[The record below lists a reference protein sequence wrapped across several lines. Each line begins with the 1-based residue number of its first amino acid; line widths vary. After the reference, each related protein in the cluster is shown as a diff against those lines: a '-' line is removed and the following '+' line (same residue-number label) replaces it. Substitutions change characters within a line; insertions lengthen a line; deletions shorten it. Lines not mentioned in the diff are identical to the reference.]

1 MARYSVIWELSN
13 KQVSCRNAEGKMR
26 PLNRGLLWTASC
38 VLALGCSA
46 TVIAQ
51 DAQPTDH
58 RQVDSAQ
65 PNAAQSQRVSTA
77 ASSEATTAELPDSPG
92 VALTRLQDPAPQQSD
107 STQSSSAPA
116 AAQASTE
123 QNGTEEQQQPQKQ
136 QKLQRPVGTAAAA
149 APGVSGVTAAQPA
162 GVAIAPARQ
171 HRVRTIILRTGAILG
186 AGAAIGTVVALTK
199 ATPSKPPGA
208 H

>member
-1 MARYSVIWELSN
+1 
-13 KQVSCRNAEGKMR
+13 MR

-65 PNAAQSQRVSTA
+65 PNAAQSQLVSTS
-77 ASSEATTAELPDSPG
+77 ASPAATTAELPDSPG
-92 VALTRLQDPAPQQSD
+92 VTVARLQQPAPQQNGP
-107 STQSSSAPA
+107 TQSPTPA
-116 AAQASTE
+116 GAQSSTE
-123 QNGTEEQQQPQKQ
+123 QNETEEQPQPQQQ

-162 GVAIAPARQ
+162 GVAIAPAKQ
-171 HRVRTIILRTGAILG
+171 HRVRTIIVRTGAILG
-186 AGAAIGTVVALTK
+186 AGAALGTVIALTK

>member
-1 MARYSVIWELSN
+1 
-13 KQVSCRNAEGKMR
+13 MR

-46 TVIAQ
+46 TVLAQ
-51 DAQPTDH
+51 DAQPTDN
-58 RQVDSAQ
+58 RGVEAAQ
-65 PNAAQSQRVSTA
+65 PKAAQSQQLTADPSPAATA
-77 ASSEATTAELPDSPG
+77 ADLPDSPG
-92 VALTRLQDPAPQQSD
+92 VSLARLQEPAPQQSE
-107 STQSSSAPA
+107 STQSSAPA
-116 AAQASTE
+116 AAQSSTE
-123 QNGTEEQQQPQKQ
+123 QSGIQEQQQPQQQ

-162 GVAIAPARQ
+162 GVAIAPAKQ
-171 HRVRTIILRTGAILG
+171 HRVRTIILRTGAILAG
-186 AGAAIGTVVALTK
+186 GAALGTVVALTK

>member
-1 MARYSVIWELSN
+1 
-13 KQVSCRNAEGKMR
+13 MR

-51 DAQPTDH
+51 DAQPTDR

-65 PNAAQSQRVSTA
+65 LNAAQSPQVSTA
-77 ASSEATTAELPDSPG
+77 ASPAATTAELPDSPG
-92 VALTRLQDPAPQQSD
+92 VTVARLQEPAPQQSG
-107 STQSSSAPA
+107 SAQSSTPA
-116 AAQASTE
+116 GAQSSTE
-123 QNGTEEQQQPQKQ
+123 QNGTEEQPQPQQQ

-162 GVAIAPARQ
+162 GVAIAPAKQ
-171 HRVRTIILRTGAILG
+171 HRVRTIIVRTGAILG
-186 AGAAIGTVVALTK
+186 AGAALGTVIALTK

>member
-1 MARYSVIWELSN
+1 
-13 KQVSCRNAEGKMR
+13 MR

-46 TVIAQ
+46 TVLAQ
-51 DAQPTDH
+51 NAQSTDNS
-58 RQVDSAQ
+58 RLQSAQ
-65 PNAAQSQRVSTA
+65 PST
-77 ASSEATTAELPDSPG
+77 SSAEPINTRDSSAVDTTVTLPDSPG
-92 VALTRLQDPAPQQSD
+92 VTLAKLQEAAPQQGD
-107 STQSSSAPA
+107 SAQSTAPSPAQSSNQQNSA
-116 AAQASTE
+116 QS
-123 QNGTEEQQQPQKQ
+123 QQEH
-136 QKLQRPVGTAAAA
+136 KLQRPVGTAAAA

-162 GVAIAPARQ
+162 GVAIAPAKQ

-186 AGAAIGTVVALTK
+186 AGAAIGTVIALTR

>member
-1 MARYSVIWELSN
+1 
-13 KQVSCRNAEGKMR
+13 MR

-46 TVIAQ
+46 TVLAQ
-51 DAQPTDH
+51 DAQPTDNL
-58 RQVDSAQ
+58 RLGST
-65 PNAAQSQRVSTA
+65 PTNAAQSQPLNTEASPRA
-77 ASSEATTAELPDSPG
+77 AAAELPDSPG
-92 VALTRLQDPAPQQSD
+92 ATLARLQEPAPQQSD
-107 STQSSSAPA
+107 STQSSAPA
-116 AAQASTE
+116 AAQSSTE
-123 QNGTEEQQQPQKQ
+123 QNGNQEQQQPAQQ

-162 GVAIAPARQ
+162 GVAIAPAKQ
-171 HRVRTIILRTGAILG
+171 HRVRTIILRTGAILAG
-186 AGAAIGTVVALTK
+186 GAAVGGVIALTR

>member
-1 MARYSVIWELSN
+1 
-13 KQVSCRNAEGKMR
+13 MR

-65 PNAAQSQRVSTA
+65 PNAAQSQQVSTA
-77 ASSEATTAELPDSPG
+77 ASPAVTTAELPDSPG
-92 VALTRLQDPAPQQSD
+92 VALARLQDPAPQQSD
-107 STQSSSAPA
+107 STQSSAPA
-116 AAQASTE
+116 AAQSSTE
-123 QNGTEEQQQPQKQ
+123 QNGAEEQQQPQQQQPQQQ

>member
-1 MARYSVIWELSN
+1 
-13 KQVSCRNAEGKMR
+13 MR

-46 TVIAQ
+46 TVLAQ
-51 DAQPTDH
+51 DAQPTDN
-58 RQVDSAQ
+58 RRVESAQ
-65 PNAAQSQRVSTA
+65 PKAAQSQPVSTDALPVA
-77 ASSEATTAELPDSPG
+77 ATAELPDSPG
-92 VALTRLQDPAPQQSD
+92 VTLARLQEEPAPQQSD
-107 STQSSSAPA
+107 STQSSAPA
-116 AAQASTE
+116 AAQSSTE
-123 QNGTEEQQQPQKQ
+123 QNGTQERQQQPQQQ

-162 GVAIAPARQ
+162 GVAIAPAKQ
-171 HRVRTIILRTGAILG
+171 HRVRTIILRTGAILAG
-186 AGAAIGTVVALTK
+186 GAAIGSVIALTK

>member
-1 MARYSVIWELSN
+1 
-13 KQVSCRNAEGKMR
+13 MR

-46 TVIAQ
+46 TVLAQ
-51 DAQPTDH
+51 KAQPTDNP
-58 RQVDSAQ
+58 RVQSAQ
-65 PNAAQSQRVSTA
+65 PSTSSQPANTSGTSA
-77 ASSEATTAELPDSPG
+77 LDTTAGLPDSPG
-92 VALTRLQDPAPQQSD
+92 VTLAKLQDATPQRSD
-107 STQSSSAPA
+107 STQSSAPSP
-116 AAQASTE
+116 AQSSNQQNSE
-123 QNGTEEQQQPQKQ
+123 QSQQEP
-136 QKLQRPVGTAAAA
+136 KLQRPVGTAAAA
-149 APGVSGVTAAQPA
+149 APGVNGVTAAQPA
-162 GVAIAPARQ
+162 GVAIAPAKQ

>member
-1 MARYSVIWELSN
+1 
-13 KQVSCRNAEGKMR
+13 MR

-51 DAQPTDH
+51 EAQPDAQPTDH

-65 PNAAQSQRVSTA
+65 PNAAQSQQVSTA
-77 ASSEATTAELPDSPG
+77 ASPAATAAELPDSPG
-92 VALTRLQDPAPQQSD
+92 VTVARLQEPAPQQSG
-107 STQSSSAPA
+107 SAQPSAPA
-116 AAQASTE
+116 AAQSSIE
-123 QNGTEEQQQPQKQ
+123 QNGTEEQQ
-136 QKLQRPVGTAAAA
+136 QKLQRPVGTAAAPA
-149 APGVSGVTAAQPA
+149 SGVSGVTAAQPA
-162 GVAIAPARQ
+162 GVAIAPAKQ
-171 HRVRTIILRTGAILG
+171 HRVRTIIVRTGAILG
-186 AGAAIGTVVALTK
+186 AGAALGTVIALTK

>member
-1 MARYSVIWELSN
+1 
-13 KQVSCRNAEGKMR
+13 MR

-65 PNAAQSQRVSTA
+65 PNAAQSQQVSTA
-77 ASSEATTAELPDSPG
+77 ASPAVTTAELPDSPG
-92 VALTRLQDPAPQQSD
+92 VALARLQDPAPQQSD
-107 STQSSSAPA
+107 STQSSAPA
-116 AAQASTE
+116 AAQSSTE
-123 QNGTEEQQQPQKQ
+123 QTGAEEQQQPQQQ